1 MEIIGE
7 SYLDAVLSKMF
18 YVTGIRLTL
27 EIGGSGKE
35 VRDEINMDEC
45 NGFNSNNEQI
55 VFVFCF
61 YDLML

>member
-1 MEIIGE
+1 M
-7 SYLDAVLSKMF
+7 SCVKNK
-18 YVTGIRLTL
+18 
-27 EIGGSGKE
+27 GSGKE
-35 VRDEINMDEC
+35 VRDEINMDEY